1 MRSFAFLPFFSLL
14 VSPLIKNSYYYMF
27 VEIHKWTDFDKI
39 FYFIFLREVS
49 VLNPLRDT
57 VKYSALISEKY
68 FKGEKNEKTHSS

>member
-1 MRSFAFLPFFSLL
+1 
-14 VSPLIKNSYYYMF
+14 MF

-68 FKGEKNEKTHSS
+68 FKGEKNEKTHSSYGGIRFSCNTCVLAIRTSICIRS